1 MKLIEKNT
9 GRKVEILMYM
19 VDEDKI
25 PSQEDISADI
35 FDASTEGANDEGE
48 WFVADVD
55 DCIDFAKDW
64 VDGIGDFAD
73 EDGFHVTENTGYRM
87 AEINGELYTNYDI

>member
-1 MKLIEKNT
+1 MKLIENNT

-25 PSQEDISADI
+25 PSQQDISADI

-48 WFVADVD
+48 WFVSDLD
-55 DCIDFAKDW
+55 YIIDFAKDW
-64 VDGIGDFAD
+64 VAGKGDFAF
-73 EDGFHVTENTGYRM
+73 EDCGGKRLAVIDNIR
-87 AEINGELYTNYDI
+87 YTNYEL